1 MPRTTL
7 NREKY
12 MAQDTADLIR
22 NKMRRQEIT
31 QQDIGDEFGICGRA
45 VGYKLDRMNFTYPQ
59 LVKIFAKL
67 DFTEEEII
75 KCMKKIMTAITGLG
89 WLAVLIGAAAV
100 PEDAV
105 KGIVVVAAGL
115 IMMGVG
121 QGGRNEEI

>member
-1 MPRTTL
+1 MHEKLMTTL
-7 NREKY
+7 
-12 MAQDTADLIR
+12 
-22 NKMRRQEIT
+22 
-31 QQDIGDEFGICGRA
+31 
-45 VGYKLDRMNFTYPQ
+45 
-59 LVKIFAKL
+59 
-67 DFTEEEII
+67 
-75 KCMKKIMTAITGLG
+75 TGFG